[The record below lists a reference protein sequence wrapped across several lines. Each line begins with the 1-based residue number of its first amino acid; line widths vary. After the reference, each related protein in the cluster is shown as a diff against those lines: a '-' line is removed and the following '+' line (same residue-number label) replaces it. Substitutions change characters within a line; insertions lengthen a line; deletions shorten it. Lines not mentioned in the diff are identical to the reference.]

1 MSDAIQDAK
10 RLWSAIAGTSRPRE
24 KACSVRFKQGQ
35 RGTDAVVDC
44 SGCPSGSSMSD
55 AACRHG
61 IMRALSGKAWVDRLL
76 LQKNIV
82 REYGGDSIKAIVS
95 MVSFCDDAKLQ
106 ASSLTTYGC
115 GRCDIQRKEAVSRV
129 LEGTMADPQ
138 RAPDLIA
145 SLSLR
150 PGRGAPECRLCM
162 ERYASFIDD
171 MATICRRVN
180 TASISP
186 YVMPRFST
194 SRIMPEPPA
203 NSIFLRSYEVERDD
217 FSPPLHVSLYELP
230 ESLER
235 LYFVVPWEYAME
247 EEDISLLVSARQRLL
262 SQRPDA
268 TEFMDPANI
277 RPFFIRSGKESI
289 AISASSM
296 GIRLGTARLE
306 RLTMALVKYTCG
318 LGILED
324 ILDDPHI
331 QDTYVNAPVGLN
343 ALHVVVDGE
352 ECASNVY
359 LSESDVESMISRLRA
374 ISGRPFSEASPVLDM
389 DLGEFHTRV
398 SVIGNPLSRGLAYAF
413 RRHKRT
419 PWTLPQLI
427 HNGMLSPYA
436 AGLLSLLA
444 DGQSSLLVTGSRGAG
459 KTSLLSALML
469 EIPQS
474 YRILVIEDT
483 PELPVEDMQRY
494 GWKAQ
499 AMGTRASVS
508 GSEAEFQASDV
519 LRAALRL
526 GESALVIGE
535 VRGAEAK
542 SLYEAMRIGASG
554 NSVMGTIHG
563 ASCRDVFDRVVHDIG
578 VPAASFRATDAVV
591 VCSTVRSGGG
601 ISRDRRVIQLAEVSK
616 GQWDDGDGA
625 FNDLLTYD
633 MAAGSLTCT
642 DRIDTGRSEAL
653 QAVAKKWGLS
663 IEEACREVEA
673 RAAVRKHISDA
684 GTLLPQVMEVGA
696 YARSMNLFRVIC
708 EKSRS
713 EHGTV
718 DYGEALASWI
728 AWFDEKLGGHRGL

>member
-1 MSDAIQDAK
+1 MSDAIDNVKNVWNTLTGA
-10 RLWSAIAGTSRPRE
+10 RAPVE
-24 KACSVRFKQGQ
+24 KACLVRFKQGQ
-35 RGTDAVVDC
+35 RGTDAVIDC
-44 SGCPSGSSMSD
+44 YGCPGASSMAD
-55 AACRHG
+55 AACRRG

-82 REYGGDSIKAIVS
+82 REYSGSSIKAILS
-95 MVSFCDDAKLQ
+95 MVSFCDDARLQ
-106 ASSLTTYGC
+106 ASSGLAYGC
-115 GRCDIQRKEAVSRV
+115 GRCDAQRKEAILQA
-129 LEGTMADPQ
+129 LENAMADPQ
-138 RAPDLIA
+138 SASDIIA

-150 PGRGAPECRLCM
+150 PGRGAPECRPCM

-171 MATICRRVN
+171 LATVGRRVDG
-180 TASISP
+180 ASISP
-186 YVMPRFST
+186 YVMPRFSS

-203 NSIFLRSYEVERDD
+203 SSVFLRSYEVERDE
-217 FSPPLHVSLYELP
+217 FSPPLHVSIYELP

-247 EEDISLLVSARQRLL
+247 EEDISLLVNARQRLL

-289 AISASSM
+289 ALSASSR
-296 GIRLGTARLE
+296 GLRLGTARLE

-413 RRHKRT
+413 RRHKKT

-427 HNGMLSPYA
+427 HNDMLSPYA

-499 AMGTRASVS
+499 AMGTRSSVS

-591 VCSTVRSGGG
+591 VCSTVRAGGG
-601 ISRDRRVIQLAEVSK
+601 ISRNRRVVQLAEVSK

-633 MAAGSLTCT
+633 VAAGSLVTT

-653 QAVAKKWGLS
+653 QAIAKKWGLS
-663 IEEACREVEA
+663 IEEACREVDA

-684 GTLLPQVMEVGA
+684 GTLRPQVMEVEA
-696 YARSMNLFRVIC
+696 YARSMNVFRVMC
-708 EKSRS
+708 EKSRN

-718 DYGEALASWI
+718 DYGEALASWK